1 MNENQKETR
10 NLYYDN
16 NPYFLNNNMM
26 SNRAK
31 GIFNTSRHS
40 NTSRDMSETSSQRSS
55 KVIRANG
62 LKLAEKPRIGKGIV
76 TERQTILTQAK
87 NN

>member
-1 MNENQKETR
+1 MNNNQKESR

-16 NPYFLNNNMM
+16 NPYFLNNNMLG
-26 SNRAK
+26 NRTK

-62 LKLAEKPRIGKGIV
+62 LKLAEKPRIGKDI
-76 TERQTILTQAK
+76 IP
-87 NN
+87 

>member
-1 MNENQKETR
+1 MA
-10 NLYYDN
+10 
-16 NPYFLNNNMM
+16 
-26 SNRAK
+26 NRAK

-55 KVIRANG
+55 KIIRANG
-62 LKLAEKPRIGKGIV
+62 LKIAEKPRINKGIV
-76 TERQTILTQAK
+76 PERQTILTQSR

>member
-1 MNENQKETR
+1 MV
-10 NLYYDN
+10 
-16 NPYFLNNNMM
+16 
-26 SNRAK
+26 NRTK

-62 LKLAEKPRIGKGIV
+62 LKLAEKPRISKDI
-76 TERQTILTQAK
+76 IP
-87 NN
+87 